1 MIINYFIWL
10 MYDVKN
16 YADLGVNILLNP
28 STTDGCREGAWWNWR
43 ELQASA
49 EGNNDNPVSSNHR
62 APSHWEPQ
70 WRNTQILTR
79 THPKGR
85 ESWGQKQLKLLHR
98 TATWAKWLTSKSA
111 VKLLKPKTAHIRW
124 RPLARI
130 VLCLTSPEWH
140 LATHNICLDL
150 HNSSRWM

>member
-1 MIINYFIWL
+1 M
-10 MYDVKN
+10 KN
-16 YADLGVNILLNP
+16 YADLGGNILLNP

-49 EGNNDNPVSSNHR
+49 EGKHDNPVSCNHQ

-70 WRNTQILTR
+70 WKNAQILTK
-79 THPKGR
+79 THPEGR
-85 ESWGQKQLKLLHR
+85 ESWGQKSAK
-98 TATWAKWLTSKSA
+98 ATTHESNVGEMIDQQKCCKIAKAQDRPHT
-111 VKLLKPKTAHIRW
+111 W

-130 VLCLTSPEWH
+130 VLCLTSPELH
-140 LATHNICLDL
+140 LTIYNIFLGL